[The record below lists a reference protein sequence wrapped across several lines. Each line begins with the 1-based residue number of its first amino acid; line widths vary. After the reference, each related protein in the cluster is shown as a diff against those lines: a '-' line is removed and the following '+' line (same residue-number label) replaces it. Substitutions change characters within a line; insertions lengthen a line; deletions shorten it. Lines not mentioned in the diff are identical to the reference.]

1 MATKEKTTMNLRTFK
16 RAILGLALAAGLP
29 LATLQAPFAHA
40 ASYTL
45 ITATWKGGVLA
56 VNGGFF
62 TAGGIADIYVYDNTY
77 PGHPGLDKPVRT
89 AVAVGQPCTGQQFC
103 FGAYIHASLY
113 TLNPPACKPNGLNLG
128 ARYDVIAVDEAT
140 QAVSNI
146 ATVQAA
152 CGTGLGLPAPA
163 APPSPALSGSLKG
176 GTISASGSSLT
187 AAGAA
192 DITLYRDGQPL
203 STVHT
208 TATGPCQTT
217 ICLIPGAVTAS
228 FSTGSSTCDGHRYA
242 LVALDESTHRL
253 SSEVGLSNI
262 CPPQLQ

>member
-1 MATKEKTTMNLRTFK
+1 MTTKEKTAMQLRTFK
-16 RAILGLALAAGLP
+16 HTILGLALAAGVP

-45 ITATWKGGVLA
+45 ITATWKAGVLA

-62 TAGGIADIYVYDNTY
+62 TAGGIADIFVYDNTY

-89 AVAVGQPCTGQQFC
+89 AVAVGQPCAGKQFC
-103 FGAYIHASLY
+103 FGATIHASIY
-113 TLNPPACKPNGLNLG
+113 TLNPPACKPGWLNLG
-128 ARYDVIAVDEAT
+128 ASYDVVAVDEAT

-146 ATVQAA
+146 ATVHAA

-163 APPSPALSGSLKG
+163 APSSPALYGSLKG
-176 GTISASGSSLT
+176 GLISASGSSFT
-187 AAGAA
+187 PGGGA

-203 STVHT
+203 GTQHT
-208 TATGPCQTT
+208 TATGPCHTT
-217 ICLIPGAVTAS
+217 ICLIPGRVSAS
-228 FSTGSSTCDGHRYA
+228 FSTGPSTCDGHWYA

-253 SSEVGLSNI
+253 SNEVGLSNI
-262 CPPQLQ
+262 CPPQ